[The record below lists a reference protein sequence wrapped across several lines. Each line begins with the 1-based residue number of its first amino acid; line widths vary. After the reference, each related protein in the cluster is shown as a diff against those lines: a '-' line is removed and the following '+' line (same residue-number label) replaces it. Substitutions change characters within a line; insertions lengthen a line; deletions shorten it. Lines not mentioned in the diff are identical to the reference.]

1 MALHFYM
8 NGTAGAKDG
17 VEVSNGDLSNPI
29 VTDGVYVA
37 EGTTVTKRIPLSIR
51 ADEGE
56 TWRQVELLVVSSEN
70 AIGDGTYSFEDTDI
84 LFAVRIK
91 SLDGSGYLM
100 GKETVTDVNANFV
113 LCVKI
118 KGSDVNNNVT
128 NAKLVAI
135 GVHKVV

>member
-8 NGTAGAKDG
+8 NGTEGAKDG

-56 TWRQVELLVVSSEN
+56 TWRQVELLVMSGEN
-70 AIGDGTYSFEDTDI
+70 NIGYGTYSFEGRDI
-84 LFAVRIK
+84 VFGVIDFKNVQDWIYGKRI
-91 SLDGSGYLM
+91 
-100 GKETVTDVNANFV
+100 VTDVNANFV
-113 LCVKI
+113 LCVEI

>member
-56 TWRQVELLVVSSEN
+56 TWRRVELLVMSSEN
-70 AIGDGTYSFEDTDI
+70 SIGDDTYSFGGVTAIFRVVDFTGSWEY
-84 LFAVRIK
+84 LYGK
-91 SLDGSGYLM
+91 S
-100 GKETVTDVNANFV
+100 TVTDVNTNFV
-113 LCVKI
+113 LYVKI
-118 KGSDVNNNVT
+118 NGSDINNNVT

>member
-8 NGTAGAKDG
+8 NGTEGAKDG

-56 TWRQVELLVVSSEN
+56 TWRQVELLVMSSESK
-70 AIGDGTYSFEDTDI
+70 IGRSRYFFEGTDKLFKVYVNSDIWGEIDG
-84 LFAVRIK
+84 K
-91 SLDGSGYLM
+91 
-100 GKETVTDVNANFV
+100 KTVTDVNTNFV
-113 LCVKI
+113 LYVEI
-118 KGSDVNNNVT
+118 DGSDINNNTT